1 MVWRY
6 TTAGESHGP
15 AVVGLLEG
23 MPAGLP
29 LGPADVDPDLARRQ
43 VGYGRGARMAIETDK
58 ADFLGGVRFGKTTG
72 APLALL
78 VRNRGREE
86 FTRKPA
92 GYRPL
97 VLPRPGHTD
106 LAGALKF
113 GTGDMRDVLERASAR
128 ETAVRVALGACA
140 RKLLASFGITVRS
153 LVESVGSVE
162 AEVPG
167 KITAAAWRRV
177 EKSPLRCPDGRA
189 EKAMM
194 KLIDKARDG
203 GDTLGGRVMTVVG
216 GAPPGLGSHS
226 QWDTKLD
233 GRLAGALMS
242 LPAVKGVEIGLG
254 FKTAARPGSR
264 VHDPIYHDPKRPF
277 GFYRRSNNA
286 GGLEGGISNGEEIVC
301 RLAMKPIPTLRHPL
315 RSVDIGSKK
324 PGKAAIVRSD
334 VCAVPALGVIAE
346 AVAALE
352 VAGAMRE
359 KFGGDSLREMT
370 ANYRNY
376 IRSVRK

>member
-29 LGPADVDPDLARRQ
+29 LGPVDVDPDLARRQ

-162 AEVPG
+162 ADRCPE
-167 KITAAAWRRV
+167 KITAGAWRRV

-189 EKAMM
+189 EKAH
-194 KLIDKARDG
+194 DEAHRRSPGGGRHRRRPGDDRRRGGTAGTGEPQPVGHETRRPSRRGAHVAAGGQGRRDRSRLRRRPPAPAPGSTTPSITTRNAPSASTGGATTCRRPGG
-203 GDTLGGRVMTVVG
+203 GDQQRGRDRL
-216 GAPPGLGSHS
+216 PPGHEA
-226 QWDTKLD
+226 DTDAPRILSAPWTSGARSR
-233 GRLAGALMS
+233 GRRPSSGRTSVPFRPWASSPRPWRPWRWRGRCGRSSA
-242 LPAVKGVEIGLG
+242 A
-254 FKTAARPGSR
+254 TAS
-264 VHDPIYHDPKRPF
+264 
-277 GFYRRSNNA
+277 
-286 GGLEGGISNGEEIVC
+286 
-301 RLAMKPIPTLRHPL
+301 
-315 RSVDIGSKK
+315 
-324 PGKAAIVRSD
+324 GK
-334 VCAVPALGVIAE
+334 
-346 AVAALE
+346 
-352 VAGAMRE
+352 
-359 KFGGDSLREMT
+359 
-370 ANYRNY
+370 
-376 IRSVRK
+376 